1 MSIKK
6 TIRQVADTIG
16 IKGELKKEQ
25 VNAIKDGLDGQDLFM
40 IAPTSFG
47 KSAIFQILAIMESG
61 LTIVIVP
68 TLSLLHDQVDQLQQR
83 QLSVGALASDCMS
96 YDEFCIQRALKQY
109 GYLIL
114 YTTPESL
121 WKLDLSDIP
130 VSLLVVDEC
139 HCVTSWGYG
148 FRAAYLEIGDFLKQL
163 PRRPQVVALTATAPV
178 SDREKIK
185 ELLHMK
191 HIKEYEISL
200 YRPKLT
206 FSVYSFVSE
215 EKRQK
220 ELKRLLKQYSKSG
233 DGSCIIY
240 CNTRAQTKEIYDL
253 VKKWYPKQVSIC
265 HSNLSNG
272 ERKRNEQAFMSGE
285 RRIMVA
291 TSAFGM
297 GINKSDVRLIIH
309 YNLPLSIID
318 YYQQAG
324 RAGRDGGKA
333 RCILLYRK
341 SDYDLNRWVIE
352 QSQDPAALEHSLRA
366 LDEMKEYADDE
377 KGCMVQRMLLALG
390 EKLDKPC
397 GRCTYCQKASLQIK
411 SQ

>member
-96 YDEFCIQRALKQY
+96 YDEFGIQRALKQY

-352 QSQDPAALEHSLRA
+352 QNQDPAALGYSLRA

-397 GRCTYCQKASLQIK
+397 GRCTYCQKARRHK
-411 SQ
+411 

>member
-47 KSAIFQILAIMESG
+47 KSAIFQILAIMEG
-61 LTIVIVP
+61 ELTIVIVP

-297 GINKSDVRLIIH
+297 GVNKSDVRLIIH

-324 RAGRDGGKA
+324 RAGRDGSRA

-341 SDYDLNRWVIE
+341 SDYDFNRWVIE
-352 QSQDPAALEHSLRA
+352 QNQDPAALEHSLRA

-397 GRCTYCQKASLQIK
+397 GRCTYCQKARRHK
-411 SQ
+411 

>member
-96 YDEFCIQRALKQY
+96 YDEFGIQRALKQY

-297 GINKSDVRLIIH
+297 GVNKSDVRLIIH

-324 RAGRDGGKA
+324 RAGRDGSRA

-352 QSQDPAALEHSLRA
+352 QNQDPAALEHSLRA

-397 GRCTYCQKASLQIK
+397 GRCTYCQKARRHK
-411 SQ
+411 

>member
-47 KSAIFQILAIMESG
+47 KSAIFQILAIMEG
-61 LTIVIVP
+61 ELTIVIVP

-96 YDEFCIQRALKQY
+96 YDEFGIQRALKQY

-178 SDREKIK
+178 S
-185 ELLHMK
+185 
-191 HIKEYEISL
+191 
-200 YRPKLT
+200 RPKLT

-297 GINKSDVRLIIH
+297 GVNKSDVRLIIH

-324 RAGRDGGKA
+324 RAGRDGSKA

-352 QSQDPAALEHSLRA
+352 QNQDPAALGYSLRA

-397 GRCTYCQKASLQIK
+397 GRCTYCQKARRHK
-411 SQ
+411 

>member
-297 GINKSDVRLIIH
+297 GVNKSDVRLIIH

-352 QSQDPAALEHSLRA
+352 QNQDPAALEHSLRA

-397 GRCTYCQKASLQIK
+397 GRCTYCQKARRHK
-411 SQ
+411 

>member
-47 KSAIFQILAIMESG
+47 KSAIFQILAIMEG
-61 LTIVIVP
+61 ELTIVIVP

-341 SDYDLNRWVIE
+341 SDYDLNRRVIE
-352 QSQDPAALEHSLRA
+352 QNQDPAALEHSLRA

-397 GRCTYCQKASLQIK
+397 GRCTYCQKARRHK
-411 SQ
+411 

>member
-47 KSAIFQILAIMESG
+47 KSAIFQILAIMEG
-61 LTIVIVP
+61 ELTIVIVP

-96 YDEFCIQRALKQY
+96 YDEFGIQRALKQY

-297 GINKSDVRLIIH
+297 GVNKSDVRLIIH

-397 GRCTYCQKASLQIK
+397 GRCTYCQKARRHK
-411 SQ
+411 

>member
-352 QSQDPAALEHSLRA
+352 QSQDPAALGYSLRA

-397 GRCTYCQKASLQIK
+397 GRCTYCQKARRHK
-411 SQ
+411 

>member
-25 VNAIKDGLDGQDLFM
+25 VNAIKDGLDGKDLFM
-40 IAPTSFG
+40 TAPTSFG
-47 KSAIFQILAIMESG
+47 KSAIFQILAIMEGG

-96 YDEFCIQRALKQY
+96 YDEFGIQRALKQY

-297 GINKSDVRLIIH
+297 GVNKSDVRLIIH
-309 YNLPLSIID
+309 YNLPLSLID

-324 RAGRDGGKA
+324 RAGRDGSRA

-352 QSQDPAALEHSLRA
+352 QNQDPAALEHSLRA

-397 GRCTYCQKASLQIK
+397 GRCTYCQKARRHK
-411 SQ
+411 

>member
-47 KSAIFQILAIMESG
+47 KSAIFQILAIMEGG

-68 TLSLLHDQVDQLQQR
+68 TLSLLHDQVNQLQQR

-96 YDEFCIQRALKQY
+96 YDEFGIQRALKQY

-297 GINKSDVRLIIH
+297 GVNKSDVRLIIH

-352 QSQDPAALEHSLRA
+352 QNQDPAALEHSLRA

-397 GRCTYCQKASLQIK
+397 GRCTYCQKARRHK
-411 SQ
+411 

>member
-1 MSIKK
+1 MSNKK

-96 YDEFCIQRALKQY
+96 YDEFGIQRALKQY

-191 HIKEYEISL
+191 DIKEYEISL

-352 QSQDPAALEHSLRA
+352 QNQDPAALEHSLRA

-397 GRCTYCQKASLQIK
+397 GRCTYCQKARRHK
-411 SQ
+411 

>member
-96 YDEFCIQRALKQY
+96 YDEFGIQRALKQY

-139 HCVTSWGYG
+139 HCVTLWGYG

-297 GINKSDVRLIIH
+297 GVNKSDVRLIIH

-341 SDYDLNRWVIE
+341 SDYDFNRWVIE
-352 QSQDPAALEHSLRA
+352 QNQDPAALEHSLRA

-397 GRCTYCQKASLQIK
+397 GRCTYCQKARRHK
-411 SQ
+411 

>member
-96 YDEFCIQRALKQY
+96 YDEFGIQRALKQY

-297 GINKSDVRLIIH
+297 GVNKSDVRLIIH

-397 GRCTYCQKASLQIK
+397 GRCTYCQKARRHK
-411 SQ
+411 

>member
-47 KSAIFQILAIMESG
+47 KSAIFQILAIMEGG

-191 HIKEYEISL
+191 HIKEHEISL

-324 RAGRDGGKA
+324 RAGRDGSRA

-352 QSQDPAALEHSLRA
+352 QNQDPAALEHSLRA

-397 GRCTYCQKASLQIK
+397 GRCTYCQKARRHK
-411 SQ
+411 

>member
-25 VNAIKDGLDGQDLFM
+25 VNAIKDGLDDQDLFM

-47 KSAIFQILAIMESG
+47 KSAIFQILAIMEGG

-68 TLSLLHDQVDQLQQR
+68 TLSLLHDQVNQLQQR

-96 YDEFCIQRALKQY
+96 YDEFGIQRALKQY

-148 FRAAYLEIGDFLKQL
+148 FRAAYLEIGDFLEEL

-178 SDREKIK
+178 SDREQIK

-191 HIKEYEISL
+191 DIKEYEISL

-297 GINKSDVRLIIH
+297 GVNKSDVRLIIH

-324 RAGRDGGKA
+324 RAGRDGSRA

-352 QSQDPAALEHSLRA
+352 QNQDPAALGYSLRA

-397 GRCTYCQKASLQIK
+397 GRCTYCQKARRHK
-411 SQ
+411 

>member
-47 KSAIFQILAIMESG
+47 KSAIFQILANMESG

-96 YDEFCIQRALKQY
+96 YDEFGIQRALKQY

-297 GINKSDVRLIIH
+297 GVNKSDVRLIIH

-324 RAGRDGGKA
+324 RAGRDGSRA

-352 QSQDPAALEHSLRA
+352 QNQDPAALGYSLRA

-397 GRCTYCQKASLQIK
+397 GRCTYCQKARRHK
-411 SQ
+411 

>member
-200 YRPKLT
+200 YRPRLT

-297 GINKSDVRLIIH
+297 GVNKSDVRLIIH

-397 GRCTYCQKASLQIK
+397 GRCTYCQKARRHK
-411 SQ
+411 

>member
-47 KSAIFQILAIMESG
+47 KSAIFQILAIMEGG

-96 YDEFCIQRALKQY
+96 YDEFGIQRALKQY

-297 GINKSDVRLIIH
+297 GVNKSDVRLIIH

-324 RAGRDGGKA
+324 RAGRDGSRA

-397 GRCTYCQKASLQIK
+397 GRCTYCQKARRHK
-411 SQ
+411 

>member
-47 KSAIFQILAIMESG
+47 KSAIFQILAIMEGG

-96 YDEFCIQRALKQY
+96 YDEFGIQRALKQY
-109 GYLIL
+109 AYLIL

-297 GINKSDVRLIIH
+297 GVNKSDVRLIIH

-324 RAGRDGGKA
+324 RAGRDGSRA

-352 QSQDPAALEHSLRA
+352 QNQDPAALGYSLRA

-397 GRCTYCQKASLQIK
+397 GRCTYCQKARRHK
-411 SQ
+411 

>member
-25 VNAIKDGLDGQDLFM
+25 VNAIEDGLDGQDLFM

-47 KSAIFQILAIMESG
+47 KSAIFQILAIMEG
-61 LTIVIVP
+61 ELTIVIVP

-297 GINKSDVRLIIH
+297 GVNKSDVRLIIH

-341 SDYDLNRWVIE
+341 SDYDFNRWVIE
-352 QSQDPAALEHSLRA
+352 QNQDPAALEHSLRA

-397 GRCTYCQKASLQIK
+397 GRCTYCQKARRHK
-411 SQ
+411 

>member
-25 VNAIKDGLDGQDLFM
+25 VNAIEDGLDGQDLFM

-47 KSAIFQILAIMESG
+47 KSAIFQILAIMEG
-61 LTIVIVP
+61 ELTIVIVP

-297 GINKSDVRLIIH
+297 GVNKSDVRLIIH

-352 QSQDPAALEHSLRA
+352 QNQDPAALGYSLRA

-397 GRCTYCQKASLQIK
+397 GRCTYCQKARRYK
-411 SQ
+411 

>member
-1 MSIKK
+1 MSNKK

-47 KSAIFQILAIMESG
+47 KSAIFQILAIMEGG

-96 YDEFCIQRALKQY
+96 YDEFGIQRALKQY

-148 FRAAYLEIGDFLKQL
+148 FRAAYLEIGDFLEEL

-240 CNTRAQTKEIYDL
+240 CNTRAKAKEIYDL

-297 GINKSDVRLIIH
+297 GVNKSDVRLIIH

-324 RAGRDGGKA
+324 RAGRDEGKA
-333 RCILLYRK
+333 RCILLYQK

-352 QSQDPAALEHSLRA
+352 QNQDPAALGYSLRA

-397 GRCTYCQKASLQIK
+397 GRCTYCQKARRHK
-411 SQ
+411 

>member
-47 KSAIFQILAIMESG
+47 KSAIFQILAIMERG

-397 GRCTYCQKASLQIK
+397 GRCTYCQKARRHK
-411 SQ
+411 

>member
-25 VNAIKDGLDGQDLFM
+25 VNAIKDGLEGQDLFM

-397 GRCTYCQKASLQIK
+397 GRCTYCQKARRHK
-411 SQ
+411 

>member
-1 MSIKK
+1 MSNKK

-25 VNAIKDGLDGQDLFM
+25 VNAIKDGLDDQDLFM

-96 YDEFCIQRALKQY
+96 YDEFGIQRALKQY

-148 FRAAYLEIGDFLKQL
+148 FRAAFRQIGCFLKQL

-297 GINKSDVRLIIH
+297 GVNKSDVRLIIH

-352 QSQDPAALEHSLRA
+352 QNQDPAALEHSLRA

-397 GRCTYCQKASLQIK
+397 GRCTYCQKARRHK
-411 SQ
+411 

>member
-148 FRAAYLEIGDFLKQL
+148 FRSAYLEIGDFLKQL

-297 GINKSDVRLIIH
+297 GVNKSDVRLIIH

-341 SDYDLNRWVIE
+341 SDYDLNRWVIG

-397 GRCTYCQKASLQIK
+397 GRCTYCQKARRHK
-411 SQ
+411 

>member
-397 GRCTYCQKASLQIK
+397 GRCTYCQKARRYK
-411 SQ
+411 

>member
-47 KSAIFQILAIMESG
+47 KSAIFQILAIMEGG

-240 CNTRAQTKEIYDL
+240 CNTRAKTKEIYDL

-297 GINKSDVRLIIH
+297 GVNKSDVRLIIH

-352 QSQDPAALEHSLRA
+352 QNQDPAALEHSLRA

-397 GRCTYCQKASLQIK
+397 GRCTYCQKARRHK
-411 SQ
+411 

>member
-1 MSIKK
+1 MSNKK

-25 VNAIKDGLDGQDLFM
+25 VNAIKDGLDDQDLFM

-96 YDEFCIQRALKQY
+96 YDEFGIQRALKQY

-397 GRCTYCQKASLQIK
+397 GRCTYCQKARRHK
-411 SQ
+411 

>member
-47 KSAIFQILAIMESG
+47 KSAIFQILAIMEG
-61 LTIVIVP
+61 ELTIVIVP

-297 GINKSDVRLIIH
+297 GVNKSDVRLIIH

-341 SDYDLNRWVIE
+341 SDYDLNRWVIG

-397 GRCTYCQKASLQIK
+397 GRCTYCQKARRHK
-411 SQ
+411 

>member
-1 MSIKK
+1 MSNKK

-25 VNAIKDGLDGQDLFM
+25 VNAIKDGLDDQDLFM

-47 KSAIFQILAIMESG
+47 KSAIFQILAIMEGG

-68 TLSLLHDQVDQLQQR
+68 TLSLLHDQVNQLQQR

-96 YDEFCIQRALKQY
+96 YDEFGIQRALKQY

-352 QSQDPAALEHSLRA
+352 QNQDPAALEHSLRA

-397 GRCTYCQKASLQIK
+397 GRCTYCQKARRHK
-411 SQ
+411 

>member
-47 KSAIFQILAIMESG
+47 KSAIFQILAIMEG
-61 LTIVIVP
+61 ELTIVIVP

-96 YDEFCIQRALKQY
+96 YDEFGIQRALKQY

-285 RRIMVA
+285 RRIMVT

-297 GINKSDVRLIIH
+297 GVNKSDVRLIIH

-352 QSQDPAALEHSLRA
+352 QNQDPAALGYSLRA

-397 GRCTYCQKASLQIK
+397 GRCTYCQKARRHK
-411 SQ
+411 

>member
-47 KSAIFQILAIMESG
+47 KSAIFQILAIMEGG

-96 YDEFCIQRALKQY
+96 YDEFGIQRALKQY

-240 CNTRAQTKEIYDL
+240 CSTRAQTKEIYDL

-297 GINKSDVRLIIH
+297 GVNKSDVRLIIH

-324 RAGRDGGKA
+324 RAGRDGSRA

-352 QSQDPAALEHSLRA
+352 QNQDPAALGYSLRA

-397 GRCTYCQKASLQIK
+397 GRCTYCQKARRHK
-411 SQ
+411 

>member
-47 KSAIFQILAIMESG
+47 KSAIFQILAIMEGG

-96 YDEFCIQRALKQY
+96 YDEFGIQRALKQY

-397 GRCTYCQKASLQIK
+397 GRCTYCQKARRHK
-411 SQ
+411 

>member
-47 KSAIFQILAIMESG
+47 KSAIFQILAIMEGG

-68 TLSLLHDQVDQLQQR
+68 TLSLLHDQVNQLQQR

-96 YDEFCIQRALKQY
+96 YDEFGIQRALKQY

-297 GINKSDVRLIIH
+297 GVNKSDVRLIIH

-324 RAGRDGGKA
+324 RAGRDGSRA

-352 QSQDPAALEHSLRA
+352 QNQDPAALGYSLRA

-397 GRCTYCQKASLQIK
+397 GRCTYCQKARRHK
-411 SQ
+411 

>member
-25 VNAIKDGLDGQDLFM
+25 VNAIKDGMDGQDLFM

-297 GINKSDVRLIIH
+297 GVNKSDVRLIIH

-397 GRCTYCQKASLQIK
+397 GRCTYCQKARRHK
-411 SQ
+411 

>member
-47 KSAIFQILAIMESG
+47 KSAIFQILAIMEG
-61 LTIVIVP
+61 ELTIVIVP

-96 YDEFCIQRALKQY
+96 YDEFGIQRALKQY

-130 VSLLVVDEC
+130 VSFLVVDEC

-148 FRAAYLEIGDFLKQL
+148 FRSAYLEIGDFLKQL

-297 GINKSDVRLIIH
+297 GVNKSDVRLIIH

-324 RAGRDGGKA
+324 RAGRDGSRA

-352 QSQDPAALEHSLRA
+352 QNQDPAALGYSLRA

-397 GRCTYCQKASLQIK
+397 GRCTYCQKARRHK
-411 SQ
+411 